1 MLKMNGWKKIFYAN
15 GNQNIAE
22 VAILISDEIH
32 FKTMI
37 IKKDTRTLPIDK
49 EISKRIWHFVNMY
62 ATNFKSSN
70 IRAPKYKRN
79 ISRPK

>member
-37 IKKDTRTLPIDK
+37 IKKDTRTLPSDK
-49 EISKRIWHFVNMY
+49 EISKRID
-62 ATNFKSSN
+62 
-70 IRAPKYKRN
+70 IL
-79 ISRPK
+79 

>member
-1 MLKMNGWKKIFYAN
+1 MLPTRDPFRPRDTDRLKVKVWKKIFYAN

-37 IKKDTRTLPIDK
+37 IKKDTRTLPSDK
-49 EISKRIWHFVNMY
+49 EISKRI
-62 ATNFKSSN
+62 
-70 IRAPKYKRN
+70 
-79 ISRPK
+79 